1 MNLILGQFLSKKLQI
16 ESTGESEITPD
27 LYLVAN
33 VIRVGKILHSE
44 STKKGDKTAGS
55 HCYRRPYGIGVLPL
69 SDSLLDKTVEPEEK
83 EFSFKVSHA

>member
-1 MNLILGQFLSKKLQI
+1 MTNGSFLFI
-16 ESTGESEITPD
+16 GESEISPE

-44 STKKGDKTAGS
+44 STKKGDKTAAS

-69 SDSLLDKTVEPEEK
+69 SDSLLDRTVEPEEK
-83 EFSFKVSHA
+83 EFSFKVSF